1 MAHLERI
8 KIANDT
14 YFEYDIAGY
23 DFDIT
28 WTQPQGNITSFS
40 YTLIGYRSELGN
52 GFISFNGNLI
62 NVTSTDAVFVFEPQN
77 GSSITYAMFSIILVQ
92 TCSGYIEMQLICNL
106 PLTQNISR

>member
-1 MAHLERI
+1 MSHSERI

-14 YFEYDIAGY
+14 YFDYAIGGY

-28 WTQPQGNITSFS
+28 WNQPQGNISSFS

-52 GFISFNGNLI
+52 SFISFNGSFI

-92 TCSGYIEMQLICNL
+92 TCSGYMELQLICKKE
-106 PLTQNISR
+106 LT